1 MLSNT
6 SMFFDIGEGV
16 SGLFGLIES
25 VCGGCLE
32 SLEILFST
40 LLVDETCGWL

>member
-6 SMFFDIGEGV
+6 SMFFDIGEGE
-16 SGLFGLIES
+16 SLLFGLIES